1 MARIDY
7 SIFRHINIF
16 TDLEIDL
23 HIGDEKN
30 VKNVIS
36 SQLENYGIETLEQLF
51 ESYDNGLFD
60 DLRKSGHRT
69 IKGIVELLKFRYLNE
84 PLVADQVLTEKAVST
99 EHLVMTT
106 KLERDLLRLGFTQDE
121 IAELINRVGKCE
133 DMDYEGVFQT
143 YLELVSVPQMR
154 KTKEDTITANLY
166 HKIKLILE
174 YKQQEDSLFS
184 NQEPNKR
191 VSEQLKHQ
199 IMILKQ
205 RRDGIDSTIA
215 ILSKEL
221 EKLEQQGKYK

>member
-1 MARIDY
+1 MSKIDY
-7 SIFRHINIF
+7 SIFRYINIF

-36 SQLENYGIETLEQLF
+36 SQLESYGIETLEQLF

-84 PLVADQVLTEKAVST
+84 PLVADQVLSEKVVATER
-99 EHLVMTT
+99 LVMTN
-106 KLERDLLRLGFTQDE
+106 KIERALLRLGFTQDE
-121 IAELINRVGKCE
+121 IAELINKVGKCE
-133 DMDYEGVFQT
+133 DMDYEGLLQT
-143 YLELVSVPQMR
+143 YLELVPVPQV
-154 KTKEDTITANLY
+154 KKKKDDIVISNLY

-184 NQEPNKR
+184 NQEPTKKI
-191 VSEQLKHQ
+191 SEQLRHQ
-199 IMILKQ
+199 VMVLKQ
-205 RRDGIDSTIA
+205 RRDGIDSTITM
-215 ILSKEL
+215 LLKEL
-221 EKLEQQGKYK
+221 EKLEQGKHK